1 MSRVGQGAG
10 GMTSDAVDGLSIMLG
25 GDDVGTLSTVSWVTS
40 AGAAGALRD
49 VGRMATLDE
58 V

>member
-10 GMTSDAVDGLSIMLG
+10 GMTSDAVDGLSVMLG
-25 GDDVGTLSTVSWVTS
+25 GDVGKLTTMSWVTS
-40 AGAAGALRD
+40 AGAASALRD
-49 VGRMATLDE
+49 VGRMATLDM

>member
-10 GMTSDAVDGLSIMLG
+10 GMTSDGVDGLSVMLG
-25 GDDVGTLSTVSWVTS
+25 DDAGKLTTMSWVTS

-49 VGRMATLDE
+49 VGRMATLDM